1 MRYSV
6 LKNICRR
13 RRMHFLILQIFDSS
27 NNPTCDFTGQVS
39 SFQHAFIDDFYD
51 QSMARGLKEDG
62 AWGIEGGMGWRVT
75 ETLAN
80 ILQILIH
87 TYIQGSDA
95 FQNSRTPPTTAPA
108 SPASPAIPFPH
119 SSPLLWLF
127 LLIKAAYK

>member
-39 SFQHAFIDDFYD
+39 SFQRAFIDDFYD
-51 QSMARGLKEDG
+51 QSMARGPKEDG
-62 AWGIEGGMGWRVT
+62 AWGIEGGMGRRVT

-95 FQNSRTPPTTAPA
+95 YSKFKNTQQLPLPPLP
-108 SPASPAIPFPH
+108 
-119 SSPLLWLF
+119 PLPSLSLTHRPCF
-127 LLIKAAYK
+127 GYFY